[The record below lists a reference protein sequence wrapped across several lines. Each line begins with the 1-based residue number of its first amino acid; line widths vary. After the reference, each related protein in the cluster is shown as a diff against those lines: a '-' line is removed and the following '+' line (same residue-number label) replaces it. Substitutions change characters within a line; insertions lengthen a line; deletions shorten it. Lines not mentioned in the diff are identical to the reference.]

1 MNIGNTGWIA
11 EDFRYGDNLTLG
23 EYVIVEPNVV
33 VGNGVKIGHRVTLK
47 SGTMIGDNSIIDDHC
62 MTTGACF
69 IGNNVNIRSGAIIS
83 KATIIEDYCFIG
95 PGVITNHTKHV
106 SHGREEKIPDRQLL
120 TYIRFGSIVGSQ
132 ASILAGVSIGPQ
144 VIVGGGTVV
153 VKDLEEKG
161 VYVGSPAK
169 KKMELPAD
177 YLMAEPEDVGVM
189 YLKKEI
195 LYHLKEH
202 IPNLKFPDYL
212 IE

>member
-1 MNIGNTGWIA
+1 
-11 EDFRYGDNLTLG
+11 
-23 EYVIVEPNVV
+23 
-33 VGNGVKIGHRVTLK
+33 
-47 SGTMIGDNSIIDDHC
+47 
-62 MTTGACF
+62 
-69 IGNNVNIRSGAIIS
+69 
-83 KATIIEDYCFIG
+83 
-95 PGVITNHTKHV
+95 
-106 SHGREEKIPDRQLL
+106 
-120 TYIRFGSIVGSQ
+120 VGSQ

-202 IPNLKFPDYL
+202 IPNLEFPEHF
-212 IE
+212 IA

>member
-1 MNIGNTGWIA
+1 MNLGNTGWIA
-11 EDFRYGDNLTLG
+11 DDFRYGDNLTLG
-23 EYVIVEPNVV
+23 EYIIVEPNVV
-33 VGNGVKIGHRVTLK
+33 VGSGVKIGHRVTLK
-47 SGTMIGDNSIIDDHC
+47 SGTIMGDNSIIDDHC
-62 MTTGACF
+62 LTTGACF

-106 SHGREEKIPDRQLL
+106 SHGREEKIPDSQLL
-120 TYIRFGSIVGSQ
+120 TYIGFGSIVGSQ

-169 KKMELPAD
+169 KIKELPTD
-177 YLMAEPEDVGVM
+177 YLMVEPEDAGVM
-189 YLKKEI
+189 YLKKQM
-195 LYHLKEH
+195 LHHLKQH
-202 IPNLKFPDYL
+202 IPNLKFPESL